1 MKKEPFIIT
10 IILFGVLFALL
21 IIYLGLTNNVT
32 YDKVLKELSTTTKI
46 TIKESLTLEQLVSSK
61 AYNEKITS
69 KKQIKKIVN
78 YIASGKNDEKECWHD
93 LPRPDYEV
101 KFYNKNNKLLAEFSV
116 MRKDNHIHL
125 VGDGFDYSIYLD
137 VEKLIKLLAEQE

>member
-10 IILFGVLFALL
+10 IILFGVLFAIL

-32 YDKVLKELSTTTKI
+32 YNKVLKKLSTTTKI

-61 AYNEKITS
+61 AYNKEITS

-78 YIASGKNDEKECWHD
+78 YIASFKNEKKECWHD
-93 LPRPDYEV
+93 LQNPEYEI
-101 KFYNKNNKLLAEFSV
+101 KFYNHRDKLLAKISI

-125 VGDGFDYSIYLD
+125 VGDGFDYNVYLD
-137 VEKLIKLLAEQE
+137 VEKLIKLLTEWE